1 MARKNA
7 KNVKP
12 SSPSATKEVV
22 NQDKKKQAT
31 TKIEEEE
38 GFSAPASGVYGWV
51 VKLLAVVAA
60 LAVTYYLRELDQET
74 VRVARYISRKE
85 VTDHLRLN
93 VSCTSTL
100 DPEQLVPGCHLPSG
114 TMCGRVVM
122 DNFVKPGQ
130 VTQLRE
136 IAEIGMES
144 RSKIGGPTIMDIN
157 TGFVRNSEGLV
168 NIYQPERRIPN
179 EDKPGIKRFT
189 TKQFNLYRS

>member
-12 SSPSATKEVV
+12 SSPPATKEVV

-100 DPEQLVPGCHLPSG
+100 
-114 TMCGRVVM
+114 
-122 DNFVKPGQ
+122 
-130 VTQLRE
+130 
-136 IAEIGMES
+136 
-144 RSKIGGPTIMDIN
+144 
-157 TGFVRNSEGLV
+157 VRL
-168 NIYQPERRIPN
+168 
-179 EDKPGIKRFT
+179 
-189 TKQFNLYRS
+189 